1 MYTIIR
7 IFWKKSIVYTLDNVH
22 HAQYIQGHTEQER
35 TMKRTVTGGFMMKG
49 GIEDPRPLTT
59 LERINA
65 ILELAYTLQ
74 GPKQDENNKLMGNN
88 MEAKALAE
96 LVDFV
101 NSDEQHR
108 ARLPFDRDDAA
119 ILQAA
124 RAIFPN
130 AVFVESEMSLI
141 DRVHMVHGEA
151 PENLGT
157 HVIISGGEVMEIG
170 RLSPDHEGNYDSDYS
185 SWNEDPF

>member
-1 MYTIIR
+1 
-7 IFWKKSIVYTLDNVH
+7 
-22 HAQYIQGHTEQER
+22 
-35 TMKRTVTGGFMMKG
+35 MKRTVTGGFMMKG

-130 AVFVESEMSLI
+130 AVLVGDMV
-141 DRVHMVHGEA
+141 RVAYMEA

>member
-1 MYTIIR
+1 MRYQVTFARNQDI
-7 IFWKKSIVYTLDNVH
+7 DN
-22 HAQYIQGHTEQER
+22 IQHE
-35 TMKRTVTGGFMMKG
+35 TVS
-49 GIEDPRPLTT
+49 
-59 LERINA
+59 
-65 ILELAYTLQ
+65 
-74 GPKQDENNKLMGNN
+74 
-88 MEAKALAE
+88 AK
-96 LVDFV
+96 
-101 NSDEQHR
+101 DEQD
-108 ARLPFDRDDAA
+108 ARSMFTVCDCYVYSVEIVLPPDRDDAA

-130 AVFVESEMSLI
+130 AVLVGDMV
-141 DRVHMVHGEA
+141 RVAYMEA